1 MVSCPICGFSEIPDD
16 SIYCTECGGKV
27 AEESQPA
34 PPQPAAPE
42 PAAPEPAAPE
52 PAAPEPAAPE
62 PAAPTTGVVLVLPD
76 NSNIPIDA
84 SPKTIGRIELLD
96 YLKAIQG
103 IDPMTISRQHFTIL
117 QDKDTYYLEDGKTVV
132 QDKPSA
138 NHTYL
143 NGVDITDKGQQ
154 ELKNDDVIDLANT
167 VKLTFRL

>member
-1 MVSCPICGFSEIPDD
+1 M
-16 SIYCTECGGKV
+16 
-27 AEESQPA
+27 
-34 PPQPAAPE
+34 
-42 PAAPEPAAPE
+42 
-52 PAAPEPAAPE
+52 
-62 PAAPTTGVVLVLPD
+62 PD
-76 NSNIPIDA
+76 NSNIPIEA

-96 YLKAIQG
+96 YLKTIQG

>member
-1 MVSCPICGFSEIPDD
+1 MASCPICGFSENPDD

-34 PPQPAAPE
+34 PTAPE
-42 PAAPEPAAPE
+42 PAAI
-52 PAAPEPAAPE
+52 
-62 PAAPTTGVVLVLPD
+62 TGAVLILPD
-76 NSNIPIDA
+76 NSNIQIGS
-84 SPKTIGRIELLD
+84 SPKTIGRAELLD
-96 YLKAIQG
+96 YLKTLQG
-103 IDPMTISRQHFTIL
+103 TDPMTISRQHFTIS
-117 QDKDTYYLEDGKTVV
+117 QEKDTYYVEDGNTAV

-167 VKLTFRL
+167 IKLTFRL